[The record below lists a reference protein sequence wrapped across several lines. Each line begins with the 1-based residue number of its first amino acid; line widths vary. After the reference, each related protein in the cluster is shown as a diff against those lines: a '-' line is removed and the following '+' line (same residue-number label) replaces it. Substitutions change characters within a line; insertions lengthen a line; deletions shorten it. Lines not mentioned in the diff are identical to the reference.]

1 MPSARLTVDELV
13 DTLKHSS
20 LPTILVEGDDDM
32 MIYRWVEERIGIRMA
47 DAFPC
52 GGRKTLLAVYERR
65 TEFSHLKT
73 AFVADRDMWLF
84 TAIPPEYSDVVW
96 TEGYSIEN
104 DLYAGSN
111 LEDFLDRDEASEHK
125 KVLRC
130 LIEWFAFVVEEFRH
144 GNEAKI
150 KFHTDQIVLRGT
162 VTISQQFAVEHG
174 FRQPNHA
181 TITEIEL
188 AYKLKL
194 RGKTLFDLLMRYLNA
209 HDRKIKYQN
218 VKALYEIAFKFSKRH
233 AYMDRLIGKIEY
245 ALSNSYLV

>member
-1 MPSARLTVDELV
+1 MPSPRPTVDELV

-52 GGRKTLLAVYERR
+52 GGRKTLLAVYARR
-65 TEFSHLKT
+65 AEFSHLKT

-111 LEDFLDRDEASEHK
+111 LEDLLDRDEASEHK
-125 KVLRC
+125 QVLRC
-130 LIEWFAFVVEEFRH
+130 LIEWFAFEVEAFRR
-144 GNEAKI
+144 GNEAQ
-150 KFHTDQIVLRGT
+150 TDIHPDRIVLRGT
-162 VTISQQFAVEHG
+162 VSISQQFVARRG
-174 FRQPNHA
+174 YLQPNHA
-181 TITEIEL
+181 TVMEIE
-188 AYKLKL
+188 AVYKLKL
-194 RGKTLFDLLMRYLNA
+194 RGKTLFELLVRYLSAPNRSVK
-209 HDRKIKYQN
+209 HSIKG
-218 VKALYEIAFKFSKRH
+218 LYEIAFKTPKPH
-233 AYMDRLIGKIEY
+233 VYMDGLIGKIEY